1 MLARTLRCVINT
13 PLGQK
18 SFVDDGA
25 IRKQATQQG
34 ILALTTLTAAAA
46 TVEAIVALRTES
58 FEVES
63 LQEILSS

>member
-1 MLARTLRCVINT
+1 MINT

-18 SFVDDGA
+18 SFSDDGA
-25 IRKQATQQG
+25 IRKQATEQG

-46 TVEAIVALRTES
+46 TVDAIRALRTEG